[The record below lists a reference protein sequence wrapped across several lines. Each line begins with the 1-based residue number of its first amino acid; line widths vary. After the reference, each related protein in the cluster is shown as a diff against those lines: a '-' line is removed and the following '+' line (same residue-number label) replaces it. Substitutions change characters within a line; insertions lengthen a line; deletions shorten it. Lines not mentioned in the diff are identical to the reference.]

1 MNSKTLI
8 KEKEQEIVSKWH
20 KAVIDSYPLD
30 SGKFL
35 LGNKDR
41 FANPIGYSLSEELP
55 KIFKQ
60 LTGEMN
66 IELLRASLDEIIK
79 IRAVQNFAPSEA
91 VGFLYFLKDIV
102 RSELKNMTIDD
113 NLISS
118 YFEFES
124 RVDRAL
130 MMSFEIYLD
139 KKMKISEI
147 RTNEIKKRNQRM
159 VNRLS
164 EKYGIAEEVNDDLNL
179 NN

>member
-1 MNSKTLI
+1 MNLESWL
-8 KEKEQEIVSKWH
+8 KEKEQEIGAKWQN
-20 KAVIDSYPLD
+20 AVIDSYPID

-41 FANPIGYSLSEELP
+41 FANPIGYSINEELP

-66 IELLRASLDEIIK
+66 IELLRISLEEIIK
-79 IRAVQNFAPSEA
+79 IRAVQNFTPSEA

-102 RSELKNMTIDD
+102 KSELNRSSWDD
-113 NLISS
+113 NLIVGF
-118 YFEFES
+118 FEFES
-124 RVDRAL
+124 RIDRAV
-130 MMSFEIYLD
+130 MISFEIYLD
-139 KKMKISEI
+139 MKLKISDI

-159 VNRLS
+159 MSRIH
-164 EKYGIAEEVNDDLNL
+164 EKYGMAEDLSEELNL